1 MAKEDIV
8 KYRFDK
14 RTAKEHHDIAV
25 AGGKAS
31 GEARRKK
38 STFKNAIKWLAES
51 DLRITEGK
59 LYDMYKEQGIDI
71 SNLSPTEL
79 ATIGLWFGAIT
90 GKNENFKTL
99 MEGNNEIKA
108 IISNETPEI
117 KINIVDN
124 TDLERAMYL
133 EGDNK

>member
-1 MAKEDIV
+1 MANNENLVSLAD
-8 KYRFDK
+8 RTTEEK
-14 RTAKEHHDIAV
+14 RAIGIK
-25 AGGKAS
+25 GGKAS

-51 DLRITEGK
+51 DLRITEGT
-59 LYDMYKEQGIDI
+59 LYEMYKAQGIDI

-99 MEGNNEIKA
+99 MEGNDEIKA
-108 IISNETPEI
+108 IISNETPEV

-124 TDLERAMYL
+124 TDLERVMY
-133 EGDNK
+133 EDNDKV

>member
-1 MAKEDIV
+1 MANNENLVSLAD
-8 KYRFDK
+8 RTTEEK
-14 RTAKEHHDIAV
+14 RAIGIK
-25 AGGKAS
+25 GGKAS
-31 GEARRKK
+31 GEARRRK

-51 DLRITEGK
+51 DLRITEGT
-59 LYDMYKEQGIDI
+59 LYEMYKAQGIDI

-99 MEGNNEIKA
+99 MEGNDEIKT
-108 IISNETPEI
+108 IISNETPEV

-124 TDLERAMYL
+124 TDLERVMY
-133 EGDNK
+133 EDNDKV

>member
-1 MAKEDIV
+1 MANNENLVSLAD
-8 KYRFDK
+8 RTTEEK
-14 RTAKEHHDIAV
+14 RAIGIK
-25 AGGKAS
+25 GGKAS
-31 GEARRKK
+31 GEARRRK

-51 DLRITEGK
+51 DLRITEGT
-59 LYDMYKEQGIDI
+59 LYEMYKAQGIDI

-99 MEGNNEIKA
+99 MEGNDEIKA
-108 IISNETPEI
+108 IISNETPEV

-124 TDLERAMYL
+124 TDLERVMY
-133 EGDNK
+133 EDNDKV